1 MTNKFKEIKKGA
13 THAQL
18 AEIISLR
25 DYMAM
30 SIVGAILKEDL
41 ERAWQEAIGSM
52 HKCVGTVNFSSIA
65 FGAYSMADAMLEARK
80 Q

>member
-1 MTNKFKEIKKGA
+1 MADKFEEVKEEA

-30 SIVGAILKEDL
+30 SIVGAILKEDM

-52 HKCVGTVNFSSIA
+52 SKHVEIVNFSAIA
-65 FGAYSMADAMLEARK
+65 YGAYSMADAMLEVRK